1 MAMEEKWLVWHYRRK
16 MKVVINDAKL
26 YTPIKMFE
34 SNEGFLH
41 VGSLYVWLSSEL

>member
-34 SNEGFLH
+34 SNDGISTCGLF
-41 VGSLYVWLSSEL
+41 VCVAV